1 MKLYDLSIQGYP
13 SKALLILFVQ
23 TIYVYCDSFHFKEK
37 NMFIPVFSRVCVIS
51 LFILYLLKVLLFCCS
66 DILLFCPL

>member
-23 TIYVYCDSFHFKEK
+23 TIYVYCDSFHFKREK
-37 NMFIPVFSRVCVIS
+37 YVATCIFQGLCNIFV
-51 LFILYLLKVLLFCCS
+51 YTVLIKS
-66 DILLFCPL
+66 ITILLY